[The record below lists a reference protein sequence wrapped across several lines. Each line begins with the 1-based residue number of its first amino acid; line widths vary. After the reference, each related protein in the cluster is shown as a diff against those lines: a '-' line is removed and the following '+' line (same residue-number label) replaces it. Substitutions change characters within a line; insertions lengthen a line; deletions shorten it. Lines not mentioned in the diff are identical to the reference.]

1 MKTVLFA
8 WERGHGFGHA
18 VRLRRIATRLRPHGV
33 RLIAF
38 VRNPSAMNSHRD
50 AFAEIAAVPPW
61 PIDQL
66 SEPHGL
72 RRSSATM
79 NDMLSEAGL
88 ADGEAVGRILSAWD
102 KVFVR
107 TRPDLVVADYA
118 PLAALVARGRIPV
131 MIIGNGFTVP
141 PAEMPRFPLLHRQAP
156 PTCDEARTLG
166 TVNAAAAKLGLR
178 RLDRLPQ
185 LFSGDARLVQTFRLL
200 DPYDTQR
207 VSGVDGPV
215 FEEPPIA
222 RAADAEQVFAY
233 LSNDSHA
240 WRFMLQ
246 ELISV
251 AGRLRIHAPSWPKA
265 PLDEL
270 AKAGA
275 QVDMA
280 PQPIAGVLAASRL
293 VIHLGGHGLAA
304 EALVAGVPQLLL
316 PDHIEHDLYSE
327 AIERTGVGR
336 LVKTHLSDTQLE
348 PGTIQSLMNDRAMS
362 ARADAIGSRLR
373 ESTARHDALTNCESV
388 CMALLDGMAVNPGST
403 SGVDGDVA
411 GGGARSSTRTVDQER
426 IADPTQRFR
435 VHQIFYDEP
444 SRGALDPRFIPLDN
458 TQGRPDWYEFWPILQ
473 FLRSNKLDE
482 DRWYG
487 FLSTRFEQKTGLN
500 SASVFRVLDSICL
513 SHDVALFPLGVGHI
527 LYFKNIFEQ
536 GESSHPNLINLSK
549 KFIAQAGLDID
560 LDTLVSHSGN
570 ACLSNF
576 IVAKAPYWNEW
587 RRLAESF
594 FAFAEDSLTET
605 GIALREPA
613 PYFRGPTPMKVF
625 IQERLSAL
633 VLARGHFRVFS
644 MPLTFSLNTY
654 PPAVFETL
662 AKIDE
667 VKRKISTGG
676 SPALSLTLDEL
687 RQCLKFDRSTNAI
700 LPAAKLAPPGVF

>member
-50 AFAEIAAVPPW
+50 AFAEIATVPPW

-72 RRSSATM
+72 HRSSATM

-102 KVFVR
+102 KVFVL

-131 MIIGNGFTVP
+131 MHVGNGFTVP

-156 PTCDEARTLG
+156 PTCDETRTLE

-207 VSGVDGPV
+207 VSGVEGPA

-222 RAADAEQVFAY
+222 RAADAEQAFAY

-240 WRFMLQ
+240 WKFMLQ

-251 AGRLRIHAPSWPKA
+251 ASRLRIHAPSWPKA

-275 QVDMA
+275 QVDRE
-280 PQPIAGVLAASRL
+280 PQPIARILVASRL

-304 EALVAGVPQLLL
+304 EALAAGVPQLLL
-316 PDHIEHDLYSE
+316 PDHIEHSLYGE
-327 AIERTGVGR
+327 AIEQAGVGR
-336 LVKTHLSDTQLE
+336 LIKAHLPDVRLE
-348 PGTIQSLMNDRAMS
+348 PGTIQSLIDDHAMS
-362 ARADAIGSRLR
+362 ARADAVGSRLR
-373 ESTARHDALTNCESV
+373 EFMVRRDALTNCESV
-388 CMALLDGMAVNPGST
+388 CMALLDGRAVNPGVT
-403 SGVDGDVA
+403 SSVDDDVA
-411 GGGARSSTRTVDQER
+411 DGSARRSARTVDQER
-426 IADPTQRFR
+426 IADPKQRFR
-435 VHQIFYDEP
+435 IHQIFYDEP
-444 SRGALDPRFIPLDN
+444 SRGALDPGFIPLDN

-473 FLRSNKLDE
+473 FLRSNNLDE

-500 SASVFRVLDSICL
+500 SASVFQVLDSIHL

-527 LYFKNIFEQ
+527 LYFKNVFEQ
-536 GESSHPNLINLSK
+536 GEVNHPNLMNLSK
-549 KFIAQAGLDID
+549 KFLVQAGIDID

-570 ACLSNF
+570 ACFSNF
-576 IVAKAPYWNEW
+576 IVAKALYWNEW
-587 RRLAESF
+587 RQLAESF

-605 GIALREPA
+605 GSALRESA
-613 PYFRGPTPMKVF
+613 PYLRVSD
-625 IQERLSAL
+625 ISACETD
-633 VLARGHFRVFS
+633 LAV
-644 MPLTFSLNTY
+644 
-654 PPAVFETL
+654 
-662 AKIDE
+662 
-667 VKRKISTGG
+667 
-676 SPALSLTLDEL
+676 
-687 RQCLKFDRSTNAI
+687 
-700 LPAAKLAPPGVF
+700 